1 MQKVLQNLIVA
12 SITQSY
18 RIEIVAHH
26 ELVEDIGTEH
36 HGLRNLHGG
45 ILILVELRMA
55 LDDIVQEC
63 KTSTLSA
70 QGAFSDT
77 GKVGILVKL
86 HAVENSHYTDVFHV
100 TILHDG
106 IEDNLSM
113 SIYIL

>member
-1 MQKVLQNLIVA
+1 MQEVLQNLIVA

-26 ELVEDIGTEH
+26 KFIKDICTEH

-45 ILILVELRMA
+45 ILKLIELRVT
-55 LDDIVQEC
+55 LDDVVEEC
-63 KTSTLSA
+63 KTSTFST

-106 IEDNLSM
+106 IEDNLSV